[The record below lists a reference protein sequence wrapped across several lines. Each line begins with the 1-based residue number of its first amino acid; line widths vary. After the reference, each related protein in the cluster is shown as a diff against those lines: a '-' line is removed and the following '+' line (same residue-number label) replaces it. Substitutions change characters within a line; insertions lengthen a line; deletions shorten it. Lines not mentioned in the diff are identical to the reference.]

1 MKKLFAV
8 IGLFALFAF
17 VAPTVFKANEAKS
30 QLVTTL
36 KPEAANDTLTNTD
49 TAIIYLS
56 ATARSTGDTVSTSTL
71 DNIARSITMSG
82 KKVSGTATSSKIY
95 LEATVDGIT
104 YTKLDS
110 LTLGSGT
117 ENVKTVSL
125 RDSSGNLLYK
135 TYRLYCLSAGTCV
148 WVPKGYLLRRSN

>member
-8 IGLFALFAF
+8 IGLFAFFAV
-17 VAPTVFKANEAKS
+17 VAPSVLKTNEAKS

-49 TAIIYLS
+49 TAYIYLS

-95 LEATVDGIT
+95 LQATVDGIN
-104 YTKLDS
+104 YTSLDS

-125 RDSSGNLLYK
+125 RDSSGSLIYK

>member
-8 IGLFALFAF
+8 IGLFAFFAV
-17 VAPTVFKANEAKS
+17 VAPSVLKTNEANS

-36 KPEAANDTLTNTD
+36 KPEAANDTLTNAD
-49 TAIIYLS
+49 TGYIYLS

-71 DNIARSITMSG
+71 DNIARSITMSA
-82 KKVSGTATSSKIY
+82 KKVSGDPSSARIY
-95 LEATVDGIT
+95 LQGTVDGT
-104 YTKLDS
+104 NYTTLDS
-110 LTLGSGT
+110 LVIANQTN
-117 ENVKTVSL
+117 NVKTVAL
-125 RDSSGNLLYK
+125 RSSDGSLLYK